1 MRLRVANYVPY
12 SMLFWTNVQNLGL
25 GCWLV
30 SIVGTG
36 HWLKGRDEMRA
47 RGDEADKGQCCVNN
61 HNHIK

>member
-1 MRLRVANYVPY
+1 MGCLRK
-12 SMLFWTNVQNLGL
+12 LRKEKG
-25 GCWLV
+25 
-30 SIVGTG
+30 GTG